1 MYKHVCVYTY
11 SYIYAGVDVCI
22 YIHTYAKDREE
33 TNKRSIIKTG
43 DSSQISLNTFS
54 PYLILYHRPSSSLAL
69 ISLEYNYYKSTIFDL
84 DYYLL

>member
-33 TNKRSIIKTG
+33 TNKRS
-43 DSSQISLNTFS
+43 S
-54 PYLILYHRPSSSLAL
+54 
-69 ISLEYNYYKSTIFDL
+69 
-84 DYYLL
+84 